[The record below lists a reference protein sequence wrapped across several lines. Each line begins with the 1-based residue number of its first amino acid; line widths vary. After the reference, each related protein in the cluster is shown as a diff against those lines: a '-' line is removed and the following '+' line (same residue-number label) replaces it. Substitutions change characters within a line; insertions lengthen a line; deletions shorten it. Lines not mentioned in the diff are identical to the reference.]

1 MPLPLHT
8 TTYCTKTSGLA
19 LAFCTTF
26 YEKLVVVE
34 RPWWHWQWHCEL
46 NLQVK
51 VGWGIMSGLARSAR
65 QASAVA
71 LAILLGGL
79 VLVSLVAE
87 RTGKAPSQ
95 ASFAADEGVRRML
108 SRINGGLA
116 DQRTPEDD
124 DPFSSSSKRKV
135 PNGPDPIHN
144 R

>member
-1 MPLPLHT
+1 M
-8 TTYCTKTSGLA
+8 
-19 LAFCTTF
+19 
-26 YEKLVVVE
+26 
-34 RPWWHWQWHCEL
+34 
-46 NLQVK
+46 
-51 VGWGIMSGLARSAR
+51 ARSAR

-95 ASFAADEGVRRML
+95 ASFAADGVRRML
-108 SRINGGLA
+108 SRTNGGLA
-116 DQRTPEDD
+116 DQRTLEDD
-124 DPFSSSSKRKV
+124 DPFSSSKRKV